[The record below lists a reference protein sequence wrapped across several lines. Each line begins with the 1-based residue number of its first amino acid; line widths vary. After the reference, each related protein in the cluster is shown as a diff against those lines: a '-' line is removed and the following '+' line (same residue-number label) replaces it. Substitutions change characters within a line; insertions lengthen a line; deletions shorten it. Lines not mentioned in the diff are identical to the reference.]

1 MGDSPGAEL
10 LRWIASDESSR
21 PMPRVL
27 GLTASY
33 ANDGAKTWDEFSE
46 SLHTLQVGMGVEDE
60 VCWVQ
65 FGFPVVVVVVVV
77 VVSLCKPRLRSLL
90 AVSRRCSVPRCT
102 CAQYRRGKNLNLRRS
117 SALPNCCFLSWC

>member
-33 ANDGAKTWDEFSE
+33 ANDGAKTWDEFAE
-46 SLHTLQVGMGVEDE
+46 SLQTLQVGKGMEVE
-60 VCWVQ
+60 VGWVQ
-65 FGFPVVVVVVVV
+65 FNF
-77 VVSLCKPRLRSLL
+77 LL
-90 AVSRRCSVPRCT
+90 
-102 CAQYRRGKNLNLRRS
+102 LL
-117 SALPNCCFLSWC
+117 LLLLLLL